1 MSLHNDR
8 ETMKS
13 VVKNAIILAAG
24 RSYSFA
30 PFSYETPK
38 ALFKV
43 RGETLI
49 ERQIQQLRA
58 AGVANI
64 AVVIGSMR
72 EKLYFLEEKYG
83 VVLIENSLYAS
94 KNNLYSVLCAKEFL
108 GDCFLCNCDNY
119 YPQNPFLGHS
129 DSSVSYRQAIS
140 KKGIDKEFNCYVNES
155 GRITRILSND
165 AAAPYSLV
173 GCTYLTVA
181 TAQRLIGLYVEAQ
194 RGLSVDHLFWEEFVG
209 AHLDELDIHIKQ
221 VDLGDVL
228 EFDSVEDVRRFD
240 PDLIEN
246 LNSRIVEN
254 ICATLKCKRSDISNI
269 KTVAKGLTNVSF
281 TFDVGDE
288 RFVYR
293 HPGGSSSVT
302 ANRPAEYQAQILAHQ
317 LGIDKT
323 LVYIHPTDGW
333 KISRFVS
340 GTYDFTYADREA
352 LHRVLKLL
360 RRYHTSGGHI
370 DFEYDPIATSDRMMT
385 MACQVDPNLRVE
397 FAEMRKKAGRLYEL
411 TKKDGVPLCP
421 CHGDCYWPN
430 FLISEKDL
438 DLIDWEFGGMCDP
451 ANDFGGIIGRDLDFD
466 DESDIEGLLEVY
478 LGHSPSAFERRHYFS
493 FIAIDAWLYF
503 CWSIY
508 KAGVNEPNGF
518 FMHSCYVQMH
528 RFMDKMIA
536 AYEKEVI

>member
-1 MSLHNDR
+1 MVS
-8 ETMKS
+8 
-13 VVKNAIILAAG
+13 NAVILAAG

-43 RGETLI
+43 KGETLI
-49 ERQIQQLRA
+49 ERQIKQLRE
-58 AGVANI
+58 AGVGTI
-64 AVVIGSMR
+64 VVVVGSMR
-72 EKLYFLEEKYG
+72 EKFYFLEEKWG
-83 VVLIENSLYAS
+83 VKVIENSLYAS
-94 KNNLYSVLCAKEFL
+94 KNNIYSVQCAREYL
-108 GDCFLCNCDNY
+108 RDAFLCNCDNY
-119 YPQNPFLGHS
+119 YPENPFLSHKQTGC
-129 DSSVSYRQAIS
+129 SYRQAVI
-140 KKGIDKEFNCYVNES
+140 KRGVDKEFNCYADAA
-155 GRITRILSND
+155 GRITRITSND
-165 AAAPYSLV
+165 EAAPCSLV
-173 GCTYLTVA
+173 GYA
-181 TAQRLIGLYVEAQ
+181 YWTAEFADAFFSIYDAASQ
-194 RGLSVDHLFWEEFVG
+194 GLSADRLFWEELVG
-209 AHLDELDIHIKQ
+209 THLDKLPMDVRIVPE
-221 VDLGDVL
+221 GTVL
-228 EFDSVEDVRRFD
+228 EFDCVEDVRTFD

-246 LNSRIVEN
+246 LNSRIVDN
-254 ICATLKCKRSDISNI
+254 ICVTLKCERRDISNI

-281 TFDVGDE
+281 TFTAKGE
-288 RFVYR
+288 TFVYR

-317 LGIDKT
+317 LGIDQT

-333 KISRFVS
+333 KISRFVA

-360 RRYHTSGGHI
+360 RTYHTSGGHI
-370 DFEYDPIATSDRMMT
+370 DFNYDPIATSDRMMT

-397 FAEMRKKAGRLYEL
+397 FAEMREKAGRLYEL

-430 FLISEKDL
+430 FLISEKTL

-451 ANDFGGIIGRDLDFD
+451 ANDFGGIIGRDLEFD
-466 DESDIEGLLEVY
+466 DEADIEGLLGVY

-536 AYEKEVI
+536 AYEEELV